1 MAELIFKAVVTGLIL
16 SMMIGPA
23 FFLLLETSIKKGI
36 RTALFFDFGILT
48 SDLIYI
54 SIAYVFYAEVAKIME
69 GHNELLKIIGGVL
82 FIAFGVISI
91 IKKPS
96 IKNQEKIDNSAQSN
110 KDNWLQFLKG
120 LMLNMANPMVI
131 FYWFSV
137 MALSAKHG
145 ANNVFETIL
154 FIGIML
160 SVFFSIDLLKIIGA
174 KKLRP
179 FITDPVL
186 RSLNRIT
193 GSILT
198 LFGLTSRMVVFSGIW
213 LIQLSNA

>member
-1 MAELIFKAVVTGLIL
+1 LGELIFKAVVTGLIL

-36 RTALFFDFGILT
+36 KTALFFDFGILT

-54 SIAYVFYAEVAKIME
+54 SIAYLFYAEVSKIME
-69 GHNELLKIIGGVL
+69 GHNELLKIIGGIL
-82 FIAFGVISI
+82 FLIFGLIYI
-91 IKKPS
+91 LKKPS
-96 IKNQEKIDNSAQSN
+96 VTNQDDIENNTQTTRDH
-110 KDNWLQFLKG
+110 WLQFLKG

-137 MALSAKHG
+137 MALSTKNG
-145 ANNVFETIL
+145 ATNVFETVL
-154 FIGIML
+154 FIGILL

-186 RSLNRIT
+186 KSLNRIT
-193 GSILT
+193 GSILS
-198 LFGLTSRMVVFSGIW
+198 LFGIVLLLQGI
-213 LIQLSNA
+213 LEKF

>member
-1 MAELIFKAVVTGLIL
+1 MAELIFKAAVTGLIL

-82 FIAFGVISI
+82 FIVFGVISI

-96 IKNQEKIDNSAQSN
+96 IKNQEEIDNSAQSN

-154 FIGIML
+154 FLGIML
-160 SVFFSIDLLKIIGA
+160 TVFFSIDLLKIIGA

-198 LFGLTSRMVVFSGIW
+198 LFGLVLLLQGLLDKF
-213 LIQLSNA
+213 

>member
-1 MAELIFKAVVTGLIL
+1 LAELIFKAVVTGLIL

-54 SIAYVFYAEVAKIME
+54 SIAYMFYAEVAKIME

-82 FIAFGVISI
+82 FIVFGVISI

-96 IKNQEKIDNSAQSN
+96 IKNQEEIDNSSQSN

-145 ANNVFETIL
+145 ANNVVETIL

-198 LFGLTSRMVVFSGIW
+198 LFGLVLLLQGLLDKF
-213 LIQLSNA
+213 

>member
-16 SMMIGPA
+16 SMMVGPA

-82 FIAFGVISI
+82 FIVFGVISI

-96 IKNQEKIDNSAQSN
+96 IKNQEEIDNSAQSN

-154 FIGIML
+154 FLGIML
-160 SVFFSIDLLKIIGA
+160 TVFFSIDLLKIIGA

-198 LFGLTSRMVVFSGIW
+198 LFGLVLLLQGLLDKF
-213 LIQLSNA
+213 

>member
-1 MAELIFKAVVTGLIL
+1 
-16 SMMIGPA
+16 
-23 FFLLLETSIKKGI
+23 
-36 RTALFFDFGILT
+36 
-48 SDLIYI
+48 
-54 SIAYVFYAEVAKIME
+54 ME

-82 FIAFGVISI
+82 FIVFGVISI

-96 IKNQEKIDNSAQSN
+96 IKNQEEIDNSAQSN

-154 FIGIML
+154 FLGIML
-160 SVFFSIDLLKIIGA
+160 TVFFSIDLLKIIGA

-198 LFGLTSRMVVFSGIW
+198 LFGLVLLLQGLLDKF
-213 LIQLSNA
+213 

>member
-82 FIAFGVISI
+82 FIVFGVISI

-96 IKNQEKIDNSAQSN
+96 VKNQEEIDNSSQSN
-110 KDNWLQFLKG
+110 KDNLLQFLKG

-154 FIGIML
+154 FLGIML
-160 SVFFSIDLLKIIGA
+160 TVFFSIDLLKIMGA

-186 RSLNRIT
+186 QSLNRIT

-198 LFGLTSRMVVFSGIW
+198 LFGLVLLLQGLLEKF
-213 LIQLSNA
+213 

>member
-82 FIAFGVISI
+82 FIVFGVISI

-96 IKNQEKIDNSAQSN
+96 IKNQEEIDNSSQSN

-154 FIGIML
+154 FLGIML
-160 SVFFSIDLLKIIGA
+160 TVFFSIDLLKIIGA

-198 LFGLTSRMVVFSGIW
+198 LFGLVLLLQGLLDKF
-213 LIQLSNA
+213 

>member
-1 MAELIFKAVVTGLIL
+1 
-16 SMMIGPA
+16 MMIGPA

-82 FIAFGVISI
+82 FIVFGVISI

-96 IKNQEKIDNSAQSN
+96 IKNQEEIDNSAQSN

-154 FIGIML
+154 FLGIML
-160 SVFFSIDLLKIIGA
+160 TVFFSIDLLKIIGA

-198 LFGLTSRMVVFSGIW
+198 LFGLVLLLQGLLDKF
-213 LIQLSNA
+213 

>member
-1 MAELIFKAVVTGLIL
+1 LAELIFKAVVTGLIL

-82 FIAFGVISI
+82 FIVFGVISI

-96 IKNQEKIDNSAQSN
+96 VKNQEEIDNSSQSN
-110 KDNWLQFLKG
+110 KDNLLQFLKG

-154 FIGIML
+154 FLGIML
-160 SVFFSIDLLKIIGA
+160 TVFFSIDLLKIMGA

-186 RSLNRIT
+186 QSLNRIT

-198 LFGLTSRMVVFSGIW
+198 LFGLVLLLQGLLEKF
-213 LIQLSNA
+213 